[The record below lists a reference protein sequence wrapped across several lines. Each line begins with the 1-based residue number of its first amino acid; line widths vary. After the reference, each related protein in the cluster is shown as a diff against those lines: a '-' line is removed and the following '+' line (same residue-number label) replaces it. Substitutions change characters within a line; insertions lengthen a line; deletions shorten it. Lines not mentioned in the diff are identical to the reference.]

1 MNLGTGTRRREFIAA
16 LGSAAAT
23 AIWPLAGRTQQNQ
36 LRRVGILMAYSE
48 GDREGQ
54 SFITT
59 FRGALA
65 KLGWTEGR
73 NVQIDVR
80 WATAGDAAARER
92 LAKEL
97 VALNAEV
104 ILTHGTPATAAMLQ
118 ETRSIPIIF

>member
-73 NVQIDVR
+73 NVQIE
-80 WATAGDAAARER
+80 TCPTPSAAASCRTLR
-92 LAKEL
+92 DRTA
-97 VALNAEV
+97 
-104 ILTHGTPATAAMLQ
+104 TPPGSSPWT
-118 ETRSIPIIF
+118 SN

>member
-36 LRRVGILMAYSE
+36 LRRVGILMAYPE

-59 FRGALA
+59 FRGHSRSSAGRRA
-65 KLGWTEGR
+65 AMYKLMFAGR
-73 NVQIDVR
+73 R
-80 WATAGDAAARER
+80 
-92 LAKEL
+92 
-97 VALNAEV
+97 
-104 ILTHGTPATAAMLQ
+104 PATPRRESGSQ
-118 ETRSIPIIF
+118 KNSSH